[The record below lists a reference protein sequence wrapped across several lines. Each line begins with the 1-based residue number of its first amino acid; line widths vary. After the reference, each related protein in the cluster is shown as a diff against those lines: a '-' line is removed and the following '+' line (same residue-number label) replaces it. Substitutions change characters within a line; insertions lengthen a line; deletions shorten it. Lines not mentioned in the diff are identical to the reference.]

1 MASYRIEWKSSASK
15 ELRKLPK
22 QIIEKIIAAVDGLAK
37 DPRPSDVRKL
47 TATENV
53 YRIRVGD
60 YRVIY
65 NIFDKRLV
73 IEIIRVRNRKEA
85 YK

>member
-1 MASYRIEWKSSASK
+1 MASYSIEWKSSAAK
-15 ELRKLPK
+15 ELKKLPMPV
-22 QIIEKIIAAVDGLAK
+22 IGRILHAVEALATSPWPDGA
-37 DPRPSDVRKL
+37 RKL
-47 TATENV
+47 TDTKST

-65 NIFDKRLV
+65 NVFDRRLV
-73 IEIIRVRNRKEA
+73 IEIIKVRDRKEA